1 MMSRRNILGLCLVAS
16 LACAAYDWTGKN
28 VEVVTLH
35 ASGAYSDSY
44 TQVFVAD
51 DPDDARVLWIRAERP
66 NRLWLKSVRANPEV
80 VVHRGDRDIACHATV
95 WNGDGGHERVDRL
108 FSAKYGVIDRAAGW
122 FFRRDAVPI
131 RLEPSDQY
139 ASGF

>member
-1 MMSRRNILGLCLVAS
+1 MISRRSILGLGM
-16 LACAAYDWTGKN
+16 CAALAYSAFDWTEKN

-44 TQVFVAD
+44 TQLFIAD
-51 DPDDARVLWIRAERP
+51 DPDDPRVAWIRAERP
-66 NRLWLKSVRANPEV
+66 TRLWLKSVRANPEV
-80 VVHRGDRDIACHATV
+80 VVRRGARDIAYHATV

-108 FSAKYGVIDRAAGW
+108 FRAKYGELDRAASW

-139 ASGF
+139 ANGF